1 MKWNKTNLEQ
11 KPEALPEQENKCLDA
26 NLNGFQG
33 GIRQQTLF
41 FSGPPSAA
49 IFNILNPY
57 SGSDYNQRSVH
68 KLAYSS

>member
-57 SGSDYNQRSVH
+57 SGSDYHQRSVH